1 MLEALGVLRKM
12 AEDWITS
19 VLWLSHEWENLEK
32 ELMYHSLRRHWLLDN
47 HMRVFRSPDAAVLLN
62 LAAKMKMRSIRKDNF
77 SSQILV
83 NFELL

>member
-32 ELMYHSLRRHWLLDN
+32 ELM
-47 HMRVFRSPDAAVLLN
+47 
-62 LAAKMKMRSIRKDNF
+62 
-77 SSQILV
+77 
-83 NFELL
+83 